1 MYVLSRYSH
10 PSAQCHVIIDVQTR
24 REVLKTKGECY
35 NCLRE
40 GYTSYQCHST
50 TKFYVCV
57 YRHHIN
63 ICPRRAHP
71 SNFQK
76 KNDSLQSPP
85 GLPDSPKSN
94 PTATVFSDTEEG
106 ILLQTA
112 TAVIL
117 EVLKRS

>member
-1 MYVLSRYSH
+1 
-10 PSAQCHVIIDVQTR
+10 VIIDVQAR

-50 TKFYVCV
+50 TKCYVCG
-57 YRHHIN
+57 YRH
-63 ICPRRAHP
+63 
-71 SNFQK
+71 
-76 KNDSLQSPP
+76 DSLQSPP